1 MTKFDEQ
8 PGIIQNQ
15 HGGQDLILP
24 KEYTQRAKV
33 GFAVALAKRG
43 ELAALTTIFLE
54 HEFTPETVEYL
65 IDCIVPR
72 RRGRPS
78 GSTVLMLYAAR
89 LEETKRVLRAQGH
102 RRWGIHKKAME
113 ILEADEPQCTGQTRG
128 ARYPIAAF
136 KLSAAGSLRPPFEKA
151 PP

>member
-72 RRGRPS
+72 RRGRRS

-89 LEETKRVLRAQGH
+89 LEETKRVARSGTPPLGHSQEGDGNTGGGRA
-102 RRWGIHKKAME
+102 AMYG
-113 ILEADEPQCTGQTRG
+113 PNPR
-128 ARYPIAAF
+128 
-136 KLSAAGSLRPPFEKA
+136 S
-151 PP
+151 